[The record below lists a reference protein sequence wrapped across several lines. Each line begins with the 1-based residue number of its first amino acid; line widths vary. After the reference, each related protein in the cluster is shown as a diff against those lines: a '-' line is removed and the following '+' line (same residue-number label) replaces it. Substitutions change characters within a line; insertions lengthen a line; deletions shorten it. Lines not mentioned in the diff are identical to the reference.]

1 LAADVA
7 AIITISPNVRNIVQ
21 TVIVTINLEAEV
33 SREGTEA
40 VADAKEEENIKG
52 GLRTLTQCS

>member
-1 LAADVA
+1 LAGDVA

>member
-1 LAADVA
+1 VA